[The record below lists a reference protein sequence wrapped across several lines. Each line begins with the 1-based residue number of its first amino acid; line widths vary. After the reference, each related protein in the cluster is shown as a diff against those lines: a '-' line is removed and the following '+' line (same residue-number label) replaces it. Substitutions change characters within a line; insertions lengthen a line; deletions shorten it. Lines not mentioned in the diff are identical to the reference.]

1 MDDQVAL
8 MLSGM
13 GSAAADVFRMV
24 KVILKL
30 SDHTISGLTLNVLDY

>member
-13 GSAAADVFRMV
+13 GASTDVFRMV

-30 SDHTISGLTLNVLDY
+30 SDHTISGLTLNFLDY